1 MKIKYKRL
9 LAYLIDIVIVSLIV
23 SLLAGSN
30 IMQKQMDKYNDANIR
45 LEEQSEKIL
54 SDDEITEEDEEELKS
69 IIYDINYFGIAYN
82 VLDVVVII
90 SYFAIFQYFNK
101 GKTIGKKILKIK
113 VVSKDD
119 SELSLVNYLL
129 RTIIL
134 YNIVFTVINIIGAEF
149 LKFNGFYTVYIISTA
164 INSVVSIIL
173 FFMILF
179 RKDERGLHD
188 IISSSKVVED

>member
-134 YNIVFTVINIIGAEF
+134 YNIVFTVINIGGAEF